1 MPGASGLGASVETG
15 GRSEAQ
21 LADFFKPPRTVS
33 PAGRLLVI
41 EGCPHAIR
49 SKEIAMFYS
58 KNVPTLERVVRV
70 IMGMMGLAY
79 AAMNWGV
86 SGLAVGMGVMGAML
100 AMTGLVGFC
109 PMCAMVGRKLDKV
122 R

>member
-1 MPGASGLGASVETG
+1 
-15 GRSEAQ
+15 
-21 LADFFKPPRTVS
+21 
-33 PAGRLLVI
+33 
-41 EGCPHAIR
+41 
-49 SKEIAMFYS
+49 MFYS

-100 AMTGLVGFC
+100 AMTGSWLASA
-109 PMCAMVGRKLDKV
+109 PCAQWLAASSTRHGNDGRRDRPL
-122 R
+122 RT

>member
-1 MPGASGLGASVETG
+1 
-15 GRSEAQ
+15 
-21 LADFFKPPRTVS
+21 
-33 PAGRLLVI
+33 
-41 EGCPHAIR
+41 
-49 SKEIAMFYS
+49 MFYS
-58 KNVPTLERVVRV
+58 KNVPALERVVRV